1 MSDLLLLE
9 IGTEEIPAR
18 FLPNINNQIQ
28 ELANSKLKANNI
40 PYNSLKVYST
50 PRRMTLLVDGLAA
63 HQPDSMLEA
72 KGPALNIA
80 KTADG
85 EYSKAAQ
92 GFARSQKVELTDL
105 IERDGY
111 IYASKKLIGRPVIEL
126 LPELLS
132 EIIHGLNFPKNMRW
146 GHYETRFVRPI
157 HWIVA
162 LLNDQVIPVEITD
175 IHSSNFTYG
184 HRFLSQ
190 GKIVLAH
197 ANEYTKKL
205 REHFVIVDQDERRN
219 IIVEQIKATAVANN
233 ATPKIDQELLEEVIY
248 LVEYPTALCGKFD
261 EEFLALPKEAVI
273 TPMKEHQ
280 RYFPL
285 FDDKGN
291 LLPKFITVRNGNDK
305 NLDVIAHGN
314 ARVLRARLSDANFF
328 FTEDRKIK
336 LAVRLEKLKTVVF
349 QDGLGT
355 MYNKVER
362 IQDLAVK
369 FAQLAGYTDLDIVKH
384 TAHLAK
390 ADLATGMVYEFTE
403 LQGIMG
409 REYAKLEGEPE
420 LVYEG
425 IFEHYLPR
433 FAGDMLPTTPT
444 GLFVGLADKIDNI
457 VATFSRGLIPTGSQ
471 DPYAL
476 RRQALGIVNI
486 LANSEYNL
494 SLDKVLVAGCE
505 ALNITGEKQAALV
518 KQISEF
524 FNLRVK
530 NMLVEQGLRYDL
542 VDAILAMQLT
552 DMKDVLARAKAIKE
566 FANTDEFA
574 STVQAFVRVSNLSKS
589 VEHAD
594 AINPELLVEDAEKEL
609 YKAFAQNQTKIND
622 YMQQAQYLE
631 ALKEIAALVAPINYF
646 FEKVMVM
653 DKDEKIKNN
662 RLALL
667 VNIRECVLKIVDFT
681 KVVVG

>member
-1 MSDLLLLE
+1 MNDILLFE

-18 FLPNINNQIQ
+18 FLPKINTQIQ
-28 ELANSKLKANNI
+28 ELAQSKLAANSI
-40 PYNSLKVYST
+40 PFGSIKVYST
-50 PRRMTLLVDGLAA
+50 PRRMSLIVDGLAQQ
-63 HQPDSMLEA
+63 QPDSLLEA
-72 KGPALNIA
+72 KGPAINIA

-85 EYSKAAQ
+85 DYSKAAQ
-92 GFARSQKVELTDL
+92 GFARSQKVELSDL

-111 IYASKKLIGRPVIEL
+111 IYASKKLIGRPVAEL
-126 LPELLS
+126 LPAILS

-146 GHYETRFVRPI
+146 SNYETRFVRPI
-157 HWIVA
+157 HWLVA
-162 LLNDQVIPVEITD
+162 LLNDQILPVEITD
-175 IHSSNFTYG
+175 IKSDNFTYG
-184 HRFLSQ
+184 HRFLST
-190 GKIVLAH
+190 GKVVISH
-197 ANEYTKKL
+197 AREYVEKL
-205 REHFVIVDQDERRN
+205 REHFVIVDQGERKKL
-219 IIVEQIKATAVANN
+219 IIEQIQTTAIANN
-233 ATPKIDQELLEEVIY
+233 ATPKIDEELLEEVIY

-285 FDDKGN
+285 FDEKGN
-291 LLPKFITVRNGNDK
+291 LLPKFITVRNGNDR

-336 LAVRLEKLKTVVF
+336 LEVRLQKLKTVVF
-349 QDGLGT
+349 QDGLGS
-355 MYNKVER
+355 MYDKVER
-362 IQDLAVK
+362 IQELAVK
-369 FAQLAGYTDLDIVKH
+369 FAQIAGYPDLDIVKR

-409 REYAKLEGEPE
+409 REYAKLEGEPA

-433 FAGDMLPTTPT
+433 FAGDSLPSTPT

-486 LANSEYNL
+486 LANAQYNL
-494 SLDKVLVAGCE
+494 SIDKVLLAGCQ
-505 ALNITGEKQAALV
+505 ALDITGEKQEALV
-518 KQISEF
+518 KQIAEF
-524 FNLRVK
+524 FNLRIK
-530 NMLVEQGLRYDL
+530 NMLIEQGLRYDL

-566 FANTDEFA
+566 FAQTEEFA
-574 STVQAFVRVSNLSKS
+574 ATVQAFVRVANLTKS
-589 VEHAD
+589 VAQ
-594 AINPELLVEDAEKEL
+594 AQVSNPDKLVEKAEQAL
-609 YKAFAQNQTKIND
+609 YKEFMAKQALITASMEQADYLSALQQIAQ
-622 YMQQAQYLE
+622 
-631 ALKEIAALVAPINYF
+631 LVGPINYF

-653 DKDEKIKNN
+653 DQDESIKNN

-681 KVVVG
+681 KVVLG